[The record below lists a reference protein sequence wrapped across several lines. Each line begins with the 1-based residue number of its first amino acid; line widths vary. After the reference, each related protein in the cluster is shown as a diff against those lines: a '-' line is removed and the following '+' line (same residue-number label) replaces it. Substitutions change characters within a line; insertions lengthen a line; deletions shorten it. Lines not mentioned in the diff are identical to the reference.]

1 MAIDPV
7 SGNVYITDTGNNRII
22 KLDDKYNF
30 ILDWGVFMTKD
41 MIQTR
46 FMS

>member
-1 MAIDPV
+1 MTIDPI
-7 SGNVYITDTGNNRII
+7 SRNVYITDTGNNRII

-30 ILDWGVFMTKD
+30 ILDGGLYDKRHDSNT
-41 MIQTR
+41 